1 MIQRERKKKRGGNF
15 ESKKKLQ
22 RIHPRPCFYS
32 PSHRETGLHG
42 RQDDCLSPLSPFLVL
57 FQLPAPWPKLK
68 LRSHD
73 VRVHLSMR
81 EKGCFEWKR
90 DKRSAISPFFSLSP
104 INGNSGGAITGSA
117 IFSNYRY
124 K

>member
-42 RQDDCLSPLSPFLVL
+42 RQDDCLSPSPPFWCSSNFRPLGRNSSYVHTTCVYTFRCGRRVVSNGREISEFTIFLSLSPF
-57 FQLPAPWPKLK
+57 
-68 LRSHD
+68 
-73 VRVHLSMR
+73 
-81 EKGCFEWKR
+81 
-90 DKRSAISPFFSLSP
+90 
-104 INGNSGGAITGSA
+104 NGNLGGAITGSA